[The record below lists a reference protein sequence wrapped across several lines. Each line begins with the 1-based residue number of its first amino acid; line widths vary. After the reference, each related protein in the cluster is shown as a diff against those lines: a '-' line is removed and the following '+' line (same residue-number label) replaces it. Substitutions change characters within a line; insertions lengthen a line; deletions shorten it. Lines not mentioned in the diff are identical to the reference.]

1 MTFQDPRR
9 GHIYLSRACAQR
21 KGLGNET
28 TMYSSV
34 PPPGHVEEPTPAT
47 VPETSENKPRH
58 VHDHQ
63 WKVNIVGSTA
73 RECIIYYTVT
83 IQTIVMLV
91 FNMAVCTVISNLR
104 SW

>member
-1 MTFQDPRR
+1 MGGASATSAWW
-9 GHIYLSRACAQR
+9 YMVY
-21 KGLGNET
+21 

-34 PPPGHVEEPTPAT
+34 PPPGHVEEPTSAT

-91 FNMAVCTVISNLR
+91 LWRYAQ
-104 SW
+104 